1 MNFDHMPELG
11 WRLGYFGVLG
21 LLVAIGLGL
30 LLLFKRR
37 GYF

>member
-1 MNFDHMPELG
+1 MPELH
-11 WRLGYFGVLG
+11 WHYGYYAVLATLTLIAG
-21 LLVAIGLGL
+21 GL